1 MVEPFWVTLRLAL
14 TSVMSGRREADRSS
28 FVTDSLRADDSY
40 FDSLM
45 LDLFGACLNSALMYF
60 EGLPVRRAVL
70 PWVYVIDL

>member
-14 TSVMSGRREADRSS
+14 TSVTSGRREVKSS
-28 FVTDSLRADDSY
+28 FMTDSLSADDSY

-60 EGLPVRRAVL
+60 VGLPASRAVL